1 MSIGRDDLVYLP
13 FLKYRRKQLSD
24 NIDIIVDDVAA
35 THKVITKTNVTL
47 TKLSQCTENIFSR
60 TQACFLSFSII
71 FSSHCL
77 NSILSTYKLPSNFI
91 KLFGS
96 SEDAFQFFFFFFS
109 EYDSTK
115 LFSSLNESLDHREV
129 LLFFLPALLLVK
141 KIVLR
146 VRRKSRNDR
155 YLSIEYRMRT
165 ANLVPG

>member
-1 MSIGRDDLVYLP
+1 MTIGRDDLVYLP

-60 TQACFLSFSII
+60 AQACFLSFSII

-91 KLFGS
+91 KLFES
-96 SEDAFQFFFFFFS
+96 SEDAFQFFFFFRC
-109 EYDSTK
+109 DSTK

-129 LLFFLPALLLVK
+129 LLFFSP
-141 KIVLR
+141 R
-146 VRRKSRNDR
+146 SC
-155 YLSIEYRMRT
+155 
-165 ANLVPG
+165 